1 MYGPAKKGMRLWAHF
16 LPRLVQGFSRASLE
30 TRWKMSP
37 SSFFAAITGRGQKKE
52 YEMKN
57 CKQCGQLTDNANGF
71 CCDACR
77 NEYYVS
83 GAGKSSN
90 LYYPIKFI
98 VWTLPRFFI
107 KLALKCAKIIWKVIV
122 NKWVITIFT
131 AGLSYI
137 TWKGLDKI
145 YGKK

>member
-1 MYGPAKKGMRLWAHF
+1 
-16 LPRLVQGFSRASLE
+16 
-30 TRWKMSP
+30 
-37 SSFFAAITGRGQKKE
+37 
-52 YEMKN
+52 MKN
-57 CKQCGQLTDNANGF
+57 CKQCGQLTDSINGF
-71 CCDACR
+71 CCEACR
-77 NEYYVS
+77 NEYYVN

-107 KLALKCAKIIWKVIV
+107 KLAVKCAKIIWKVIV

-131 AGLSYI
+131 AGLSYF